1 MTIIC
6 VKDGVIAADGACWYG
21 GVKAE
26 LSKLKIVRSHDGAL
40 GGSVGD
46 ASYTEFFR
54 VWFAGTSAREERGH
68 YRPKDDPLV
77 IGGDEKREFRAM
89 WIEPD
94 GDVIVMEKD
103 GRPYLVGRELHA
115 IGAAQEMAMGAMYAG
130 ASAEQ
135 AVRICVE
142 RSDAAGGEVFVE
154 RLAPAEES
162 AVDQPSVV
170 QMKERRP
177 DLFDDAGK
185 PVPGAQEAYAEWL
198 STVAPA
204 GETVAWDQTER
215 DARAAAQKAN
225 EEWRERMGLA

>member
-1 MTIIC
+1 M
-6 VKDGVIAADGACWYG
+6 
-21 GVKAE
+21 
-26 LSKLKIVRSHDGAL
+26 VRSHDGAL

-46 ASYTEFFR
+46 ASYTEFSCVVR
-54 VWFAGTSAREERGH
+54 RDERARGARLLPAE
-68 YRPKDDPLV
+68 DDPLV

-89 WIEPD
+89 SIEPD
-94 GDVIVMEKD
+94 GDVIVMEQD

-154 RLAPAEES
+154 RLASVESVEE
-162 AVDQPSVV
+162 AP
-170 QMKERRP
+170 
-177 DLFDDAGK
+177 
-185 PVPGAQEAYAEWL
+185 PGEA
-198 STVAPA
+198 
-204 GETVAWDQTER
+204 VAWDQTER

>member
-77 IGGDEKREFRAM
+77 IGKDEKCEFRAM

-94 GDVIVMEKD
+94 GDVIVMEQD

-154 RLAPAEES
+154 RLASVESVEE
-162 AVDQPSVV
+162 AP
-170 QMKERRP
+170 
-177 DLFDDAGK
+177 
-185 PVPGAQEAYAEWL
+185 PGEA
-198 STVAPA
+198 
-204 GETVAWDQTER
+204 VAWDQTER